1 MEELQSTDILDKEI
15 LEDARKKAQRILKT
29 AGDTIA
35 ASQAKWEKRVLKD
48 IEKLKQSFAG
58 RAEKARDEMMARLPL
73 DKRRSYTERVESQLQ
88 SSMNSYLKS
97 LPREKILSLLEAE
110 LRRCAGDFVASSAAE
125 IPDTAGAPLKVG
137 CRDLGE
143 AELQSILNRA
153 APGLAWT
160 FDKDRSLH
168 QLSGN
173 LPAII
178 LDAPSVRITASVDAL
193 AKSLLEDS
201 RAELVEALLGSGSL
215 DVSGA
220 GASTGAG
227 ISPGG
232 AQ

>member
-1 MEELQSTDILDKEI
+1 MEELQSTDVLDKEI

-35 ASQAKWEKRVLKD
+35 ASRTKWEKRIRKD

-73 DKRRSYTERVESQLQ
+73 DKRRIYTERVESHLQ
-88 SSMNSYLKS
+88 TSMNSYLKS
-97 LPREKILSLLEAE
+97 LPREKLLSLLEAE
-110 LRRCAGDFVASSAAE
+110 LRRCAAE
-125 IPDTAGAPLKVG
+125 IPTGVPLKVG
-137 CRDLGE
+137 CRDLAE
-143 AELQSILNRA
+143 AELQAILSRA
-153 APGLAWT
+153 APGLTWT
-160 FDKDRSLH
+160 FDKDRTLH

-220 GASTGAG
+220 GS
-227 ISPGG
+227 SPGG